1 MSSGSHPTANDV
13 RMDRRDPRHERR
25 PAAHPHHRAEHPDPR
40 QRTDHRAETHRTEH
54 HRAEPHRT
62 ERAEHR
68 ADQSVERHG
77 AETAKRRPAKPA
89 RAAKPQERGAFTL
102 GLAGRQVRIG
112 PVAFWTVVGSLVIM
126 AGWSVMTA
134 TYFAFQD
141 DVLTRMIS
149 HEAEMQSAYEDRIAE
164 MRAQVDRVT
173 SRHMLEQEQL
183 EQKLEL
189 IVHRQSLIEQRASS
203 LGTVADPAAT
213 GSTRPPRGG
222 PATPKASPISVPA
235 PGRAPQDVRAD
246 MHADLRADAGGFML
260 ASVAPIQRPSLD
272 TVMSRV
278 EDSLDRIEGR
288 QVNTLA
294 SLEETYDA
302 KARRMRAVLTEVG
315 IDTGKHVEPATGGPF
330 VSYRLSANA
339 SAFEKQ
345 VYRINVARAQV
356 ERLNTAV
363 AAMPLRRPVH
373 GEIDMTSSFGVR
385 LDPFL
390 ARPAMHTGID
400 FRGDTGEA
408 IHVTAGGTVV
418 SAGWSGGYGRMIEVD
433 HGHGLATRYGHLSE
447 IDVQVGQ
454 TVKAGQTVGR
464 MGSTGRSTG
473 PHLHYETR
481 IDGEAV
487 NPQKFLHAG
496 AKFGLI

>member
-1 MSSGSHPTANDV
+1 MSSGSYPTANDV
-13 RMDRRDPRHERR
+13 RLDRRDPRHERR
-25 PAAHPHHRAEHPDPR
+25 LAHPHHRAEHPDPR
-40 QRTDHRAETHRTEH
+40 HRAEHADHH
-54 HRAEPHRT
+54 HRAERSG
-62 ERAEHR
+62 ERP
-68 ADQSVERHG
+68 G
-77 AETAKRRPAKPA
+77 AETIQRKPAKPIATQKPIAAPKPNKAATPATA
-89 RAAKPQERGAFTL
+89 RQRGVFTF
-102 GLAGRQVRIG
+102 GHGGRQVRLG
-112 PVAFWTVVGSLVIM
+112 PVAFWTGVGTLVIM

-141 DVLTRMIS
+141 DVLARMVS
-149 HEAEMQSAYEDRIAE
+149 QEAEMQSAYEDRIAE

-173 SRHMLEQEQL
+173 SRHMLEQEQI
-183 EQKLEL
+183 EQKIEQ
-189 IVHRQSLIEQRASS
+189 IVRRQSVLEQRATS
-203 LGTVADPAAT
+203 LGTVTDPAST
-213 GSTRPPRGG
+213 GSVRPPRNGSV
-222 PATPKASPISVPA
+222 TPKASPISVPA
-235 PGRAPQDVRAD
+235 PSRALQDMRAD
-246 MHADLRADAGGFML
+246 MRADAGGYML
-260 ASVAPIQRPSLD
+260 ASVTPVQRPPLEA
-272 TVMSRV
+272 VMARV
-278 EDSLDRIEGR
+278 EDLLDRIEGR

-294 SLEETYDA
+294 SLEQNYEA
-302 KARRMRAVLTEVG
+302 KAQRMRAVLTEVG

-330 VSYRLSANA
+330 VSYRLSTNA
-339 SAFEKQ
+339 STFEKQ

-363 AAMPLRRPVH
+363 AAMPLRRPVQ

-385 LDPFL
+385 VDPFL
-390 ARPAMHTGID
+390 SRPAMHTGID

-408 IHVTAGGTVV
+408 IHVTAGGKVV
-418 SAGWSGGYGRMIEVD
+418 SAGWSGGYGRMVEVD
-433 HGHGLATRYGHLSE
+433 HGNGLATRYGHLSE

-487 NPQKFLHAG
+487 NPAKFLHAG

>member
-25 PAAHPHHRAEHPDPR
+25 AAQPHHRAEHPDPR
-40 QRTDHRAETHRTEH
+40 HRAEH
-54 HRAEPHRT
+54 
-62 ERAEHR
+62 
-68 ADQSVERHG
+68 SGERHG
-77 AETAKRRPAKPA
+77 AETAKRKPAKPA
-89 RAAKPQERGAFTL
+89 TLTTPAKPQERGAYTL
-102 GLAGRQVRIG
+102 GHGGRQVRIG
-112 PVAFWTVVGSLVIM
+112 PVAFWTVVGTLVIM
-126 AGWSVMTA
+126 AGWSVTTA

-141 DVLTRMIS
+141 DVLARMVS
-149 HEAEMQSAYEDRIAE
+149 HEAEMQAAYEDRIAD

-173 SRHMLEQEQL
+173 SHHMLEQEQL
-183 EQKLEL
+183 EQKIEQ
-189 IVHRQSLIEQRASS
+189 IVHRQSQLEQRATS
-203 LGTVADPAAT
+203 LGTVTDPAT
-213 GSTRPPRGG
+213 GSVRAPRGQSS
-222 PATPKASPISVPA
+222 TPKASPISVPA
-235 PGRAPQDVRAD
+235 PARASSDA
-246 MHADLRADAGGFML
+246 RADAGGFML
-260 ASVAPIQRPSLD
+260 ASVTPVQRPPLE
-272 TVMSRV
+272 TVMARV
-278 EDSLDRIEGR
+278 EESLDRIEGR

-315 IDTGKHVEPATGGPF
+315 IDTGKRVEPATGGPF

-345 VYRINVARAQV
+345 VYRINLARAQV
-356 ERLNTAV
+356 ERLNSAV
-363 AAMPLRRPVH
+363 AAMPLRRPVQ

-385 LDPFL
+385 IDPFL
-390 ARPAMHTGID
+390 SRPAMHTGID

-418 SAGWSGGYGRMIEVD
+418 SAGWSGGYGRMVEVD
-433 HGHGLATRYGHLSE
+433 HGNGLSTRYGHLSE

>member
-13 RMDRRDPRHERR
+13 RMDRRDPRHDRR
-25 PAAHPHHRAEHPDPR
+25 AAHPHHRAEHPDPR
-40 QRTDHRAETHRTEH
+40 HRAEHI
-54 HRAEPHRT
+54 A
-62 ERAEHR
+62 
-68 ADQSVERHG
+68 ERHIV
-77 AETAKRRPAKPA
+77 ETAKRKPAKASTPAKPA
-89 RAAKPQERGAFTL
+89 TPPKSQERGAFML
-102 GLAGRQVRIG
+102 GHAGRQVRIG

-141 DVLTRMIS
+141 DVLARMIS

-173 SRHMLEQEQL
+173 SRHMLEQEKL
-183 EQKLEL
+183 EQKVEQ
-189 IVHRQSLIEQRASS
+189 IVHRQSLLEQRATS
-203 LGTVADPAAT
+203 LGSISDPAST
-213 GSTRPPRGG
+213 GTVRNPRGQPG
-222 PATPKASPISVPA
+222 APKASPISVPA
-235 PGRAPQDVRAD
+235 PVRAPSDIRV
-246 MHADLRADAGGFML
+246 DAGGFML
-260 ASVAPIQRPSLD
+260 ASMAPIELPRAERAPLEA
-272 TVMSRV
+272 TMTRL
-278 EDSLDRIEGR
+278 EASLDRIEGR

-302 KARRMRAVLTEVG
+302 KARRMRAVLAEVG
-315 IDTGKHVEPATGGPF
+315 IDSAKHAEAATGGPF
-330 VSYRLSANA
+330 VSYRLSSNA
-339 SAFEKQ
+339 TTFEKQ
-345 VYRINVARAQV
+345 VYRINLAKAQV

-363 AAMPLRRPVH
+363 AAMPLRRPVQ
-373 GEIDMTSSFGVR
+373 GEIETTSSFGVR
-385 LDPFL
+385 IDPFL
-390 ARPAMHTGID
+390 SRPAMHTGID
-400 FRGDTGEA
+400 FRGDSGEA
-408 IHVTAGGTVV
+408 IRVTASGKVV
-418 SAGWSGGYGRMIEVD
+418 SAGWSGGYGRMVEVD
-433 HGHGLATRYGHLSE
+433 HGNGLSTRYGHLSE

-496 AKFGLI
+496 AKFGLL

>member
-1 MSSGSHPTANDV
+1 
-13 RMDRRDPRHERR
+13 MDRRDPRHERR
-25 PAAHPHHRAEHPDPR
+25 PVPHAHHRAEHPDPR
-40 QRTDHRAETHRTEH
+40 
-54 HRAEPHRT
+54 
-62 ERAEHR
+62 ERADHY
-68 ADQSVERHG
+68 ERPG
-77 AETAKRRPAKPA
+77 AETAKAKPTNPKPA
-89 RAAKPQERGAFTL
+89 NPKPAPKSAQRKPAERKPQERGAFTL
-102 GLAGRQVRIG
+102 GHAGRQVRIG
-112 PVAFWTVVGSLVIM
+112 PIAFWTVVGTLVIM

-141 DVLTRMIS
+141 DVLARMIS
-149 HEAEMQSAYEDRIAE
+149 HEADVQSAYEDRIAE
-164 MRAQVDRVT
+164 MRAQVDRMT
-173 SRHMLEQEQL
+173 SHHMLEQEQL
-183 EQKLEL
+183 EQKVEQ
-189 IVHRQSLIEQRASS
+189 IVRRQSVLEQRATS
-203 LGTVADPAAT
+203 LGTVTDPAAT
-213 GSTRPPRGG
+213 GSVRPPRGQ
-222 PATPKASPISVPA
+222 PSMPKASPISVPA
-235 PGRAPQDVRAD
+235 PSRAPYET
-246 MHADLRADAGGFML
+246 RADAGGFML
-260 ASVAPIQRPSLD
+260 ASVTPIRRPPLE
-272 TVMSRV
+272 TVLGSV
-278 EDSLDRIEGR
+278 ENSLDRIEGR
-288 QVNTLA
+288 QVNALA
-294 SLEETYDA
+294 SLEETYEA
-302 KARRMRAVLTEVG
+302 KARRMRAVLAEVG

-339 SAFEKQ
+339 TTFEKQ
-345 VYRINVARAQV
+345 VYRINLAKAQA
-356 ERLNTAV
+356 ERLYSAV

-390 ARPAMHTGID
+390 SRPAMHTGID

-408 IHVTAGGTVV
+408 IHVTAAGTVV
-418 SAGWSGGYGRMIEVD
+418 SAGWSGGYGRLVEVD
-433 HGHGLATRYGHLSE
+433 HGNGLSTRYGHLSE

>member
-1 MSSGSHPTANDV
+1 MSSGSHPTAKDV

-25 PAAHPHHRAEHPDPR
+25 PPVPHAHHRAEHPDPR
-40 QRTDHRAETHRTEH
+40 QRTEH
-54 HRAEPHRT
+54 SP
-62 ERAEHR
+62 
-68 ADQSVERHG
+68 ERHG
-77 AETAKRRPAKPA
+77 AEPAKRKPAKPNPPRA
-89 RAAKPQERGAFTL
+89 RSAFTL
-102 GLAGRQVRIG
+102 GLGGHQIRIG
-112 PVAFWTVVGSLVIM
+112 PIAFWTVVGTLVIM

-141 DVLTRMIS
+141 DVLARMIS

-183 EQKLEL
+183 EQK
-189 IVHRQSLIEQRASS
+189 VDQVVRRQSVLEQRATS
-203 LGTVADPAAT
+203 LGTVTESGTT
-213 GSTRPPRGG
+213 GSVRPPRGQ
-222 PATPKASPISVPA
+222 TSMPKASPISVPA
-235 PGRAPQDVRAD
+235 PTRAP
-246 MHADLRADAGGFML
+246 HETRADAGGFML
-260 ASVAPIQRPSLD
+260 ASVTPVQGPPPETALG
-272 TVMSRV
+272 RV
-278 EDSLDRIEGR
+278 EASLDRIEGR
-288 QVNTLA
+288 QVNALA
-294 SLEETYDA
+294 SLEETYEA
-302 KARRMRAVLTEVG
+302 KARRMRAVLAEVG
-315 IDTGKHVEPATGGPF
+315 IDAAKHGEIATGGPF

-339 SAFEKQ
+339 NTFEKQ
-345 VYRINVARAQV
+345 VYRINLERAQV
-356 ERLNTAV
+356 ERLNSAV
-363 AAMPLRRPVH
+363 AAMPLRRPVQ

-390 ARPAMHTGID
+390 SRPAMHTGID

-408 IHVTAGGTVV
+408 IHVTASGKVV

-433 HGHGLATRYGHLSE
+433 HGNGLSTRYGHLSE

-454 TVKAGQTVGR
+454 SVKAGQTVGR

-487 NPQKFLHAG
+487 NPQRFLHAG

>member
-25 PAAHPHHRAEHPDPR
+25 AAQPHHRAEHPDPR
-40 QRTDHRAETHRTEH
+40 HRAEH
-54 HRAEPHRT
+54 
-62 ERAEHR
+62 
-68 ADQSVERHG
+68 SGERHG
-77 AETAKRRPAKPA
+77 AETAKRKPAKSTTPT
-89 RAAKPQERGAFTL
+89 KPQERGAFTL
-102 GLAGRQVRIG
+102 GHAGRQVRIG
-112 PVAFWTVVGSLVIM
+112 PVAFWTVVGTLVIM
-126 AGWSVMTA
+126 AGWSVTTA

-141 DVLTRMIS
+141 DVLARMVS

-183 EQKLEL
+183 EQKIEQ
-189 IVHRQSLIEQRASS
+189 IVHRQSQLEQRATS
-203 LGTVADPAAT
+203 LGTVTDPAT
-213 GSTRPPRGG
+213 GSVR
-222 PATPKASPISVPA
+222 TPHGQSSTTKASPISVPA
-235 PGRAPQDVRAD
+235 PARAPSDA
-246 MHADLRADAGGFML
+246 RADAGGFML
-260 ASVAPIQRPSLD
+260 ASVTPVQRPPLE
-272 TVMSRV
+272 TVMARV
-278 EDSLDRIEGR
+278 EASLDRIEGR
-288 QVNTLA
+288 QVNTLV

-345 VYRINVARAQV
+345 VYRINLARAQV
-356 ERLNTAV
+356 ERLNSAV
-363 AAMPLRRPVH
+363 AAMPLRRPVQ

-385 LDPFL
+385 IDPFL
-390 ARPAMHTGID
+390 SRPAMHTGID

-418 SAGWSGGYGRMIEVD
+418 SAGWSGGYGRMVEVD
-433 HGHGLATRYGHLSE
+433 HGNGLATRYGHLSE

>member
-1 MSSGSHPTANDV
+1 MSSGSYPTANDV
-13 RMDRRDPRHERR
+13 RMDRRDPRHDRR
-25 PAAHPHHRAEHPDPR
+25 AAHPHHRAEHPDPR
-40 QRTDHRAETHRTEH
+40 HRAEHV
-54 HRAEPHRT
+54 A
-62 ERAEHR
+62 
-68 ADQSVERHG
+68 ERHA
-77 AETAKRRPAKPA
+77 AETAKRKPAKLSTPTKLSTPAKPA
-89 RAAKPQERGAFTL
+89 TPPKPQERGAFTL
-102 GLAGRQVRIG
+102 GHAGRQARIG

-141 DVLTRMIS
+141 DVLARMIS

-173 SRHMLEQEQL
+173 SRHMLEQEKL
-183 EQKLEL
+183 EQKVEQ
-189 IVHRQSLIEQRASS
+189 IVHRQSLLEQRATS
-203 LGTVADPAAT
+203 LGSVSDPAST
-213 GSTRPPRGG
+213 GAVRNPRSQ

-235 PGRAPQDVRAD
+235 PPRAPQDI
-246 MHADLRADAGGFML
+246 RADAGGFML
-260 ASVAPIQRPSLD
+260 ASMAPIERALIERPPAERAPLD
-272 TVMSRV
+272 ATMTRL
-278 EDSLDRIEGR
+278 EESLDRIEGR

-294 SLEETYDA
+294 SLEETYES
-302 KARRMRAVLTEVG
+302 KARRMRAVLAEVG
-315 IDTGKHVEPATGGPF
+315 VDSAKHGEAATGGPF
-330 VSYRLSANA
+330 VSYRLSSNA
-339 SAFEKQ
+339 TTFEKQ
-345 VYRINVARAQV
+345 VYRINLAKAQV

-363 AAMPLRRPVH
+363 AAMPLRRPVQ

-390 ARPAMHTGID
+390 SRPAMHTGID
-400 FRGDTGEA
+400 FRGDSGEA
-408 IHVTAGGTVV
+408 IRVTASGKVV
-418 SAGWSGGYGRMIEVD
+418 SAGWSGGYGRMVEVD
-433 HGHGLATRYGHLSE
+433 HGNGLSTRYGHLSE

>member
-25 PAAHPHHRAEHPDPR
+25 PAHPHHRAEHPDPR
-40 QRTDHRAETHRTEH
+40 HRADHTDHH
-54 HRAEPHRT
+54 HRAEH
-62 ERAEHR
+62 
-68 ADQSVERHG
+68 SGERHA
-77 AETAKRRPAKPA
+77 AETKRKPAKPVAPAKPA
-89 RAAKPQERGAFTL
+89 ARTKPTTSTKAGQRGAFTF
-102 GLAGRQVRIG
+102 GHGGRQVRLG
-112 PVAFWTVVGSLVIM
+112 PVAFWTGVGTLVIM

-141 DVLTRMIS
+141 DVLARMVS
-149 HEAEMQSAYEDRIAE
+149 QEAEMQSAYEDRIAE

-173 SRHMLEQEQL
+173 SRHMLEQEQI
-183 EQKLEL
+183 EQKIEQ
-189 IVHRQSLIEQRASS
+189 IVRRQSVLEQRATS
-203 LGTVADPAAT
+203 LGSVTDPAAT
-213 GSTRPPRGG
+213 GSVRAPRSG

-235 PGRAPQDVRAD
+235 PSRAPQDT
-246 MHADLRADAGGFML
+246 RADAGGFML
-260 ASVAPIQRPSLD
+260 ASVTPVGHPPLD
-272 TVMSRV
+272 AVMARV
-278 EDSLDRIEGR
+278 EDLLDRIEGR

-356 ERLNTAV
+356 DRLNSAV
-363 AAMPLRRPVH
+363 AAMPLRRPVQ

-385 LDPFL
+385 VDPFL
-390 ARPAMHTGID
+390 SRPAMHTGID
-400 FRGDTGEA
+400 FRGDTGEG
-408 IHVTAGGTVV
+408 IHVTAGGKVV
-418 SAGWSGGYGRMIEVD
+418 SAGWSGGYGRMVEVD
-433 HGHGLATRYGHLSE
+433 HGNGLSTRYGHLSE

-487 NPQKFLHAG
+487 NPAKFLHAG

>member
-25 PAAHPHHRAEHPDPR
+25 AAHPHHRAEHPDPR
-40 QRTDHRAETHRTEH
+40 HRAEHV
-54 HRAEPHRT
+54 AEQHI
-62 ERAEHR
+62 
-68 ADQSVERHG
+68 
-77 AETAKRRPAKPA
+77 AETRTRKPAKPSTP
-89 RAAKPQERGAFTL
+89 AKPQERGAFTL
-102 GLAGRQVRIG
+102 GHAGRQVRIG

-141 DVLTRMIS
+141 DVLARMIS

-173 SRHMLEQEQL
+173 SRHMLEQEKL
-183 EQKLEL
+183 EQKVEQ
-189 IVHRQSLIEQRASS
+189 IVHRQSLLEQRATS
-203 LGTVADPAAT
+203 LGSVSDPAST
-213 GSTRPPRGG
+213 GAVRNPRGQPG
-222 PATPKASPISVPA
+222 APKASPISVPA
-235 PGRAPQDVRAD
+235 PARAPQDI
-246 MHADLRADAGGFML
+246 RADAGGFML
-260 ASVAPIQRPSLD
+260 ASMAPIERPPAERAPLD
-272 TVMSRV
+272 ATMTRL
-278 EDSLDRIEGR
+278 EASLDRIEGR

-302 KARRMRAVLTEVG
+302 KARRMRAVLAEVG
-315 IDTGKHVEPATGGPF
+315 IDAAKHGEAATGGPF
-330 VSYRLSANA
+330 VSYRLSSNA
-339 SAFEKQ
+339 TTFEKQ
-345 VYRINVARAQV
+345 VYRINLAKAQV

-363 AAMPLRRPVH
+363 AAMPLRRPVQ

-385 LDPFL
+385 IDPFL
-390 ARPAMHTGID
+390 SRPAMHTGID
-400 FRGDTGEA
+400 FRGDSGEA
-408 IHVTAGGTVV
+408 IRVTASGKVV
-418 SAGWSGGYGRMIEVD
+418 SAGWSGGYGRMVEVD
-433 HGHGLATRYGHLSE
+433 HGNGLSTRYGHLSE

-454 TVKAGQTVGR
+454 SVKAGQTVGR

>member
-13 RMDRRDPRHERR
+13 RTDRRDPRHERR
-25 PAAHPHHRAEHPDPR
+25 AAPQPHHRAEHPDPR
-40 QRTDHRAETHRTEH
+40 QRTDHRAEH
-54 HRAEPHRT
+54 HRAERVEHP
-62 ERAEHR
+62 RAEH
-68 ADQSVERHG
+68 SSERHG
-77 AETAKRRPAKPA
+77 AETAKRKPAKPA
-89 RAAKPQERGAFTL
+89 VSAKPATAAKPQERGAFTV
-102 GLAGRQVRIG
+102 GHAGRQVRIG

-173 SRHMLEQEQL
+173 SRHMLEQEQI
-183 EQKLEL
+183 EQKLEQ
-189 IVHRQSLIEQRASS
+189 IVHRQSLLEQRATS

-213 GSTRPPRGG
+213 GSVRPPRNG
-222 PATPKASPISVPA
+222 PATPKASPISMPA
-235 PGRAPQDVRAD
+235 PVRAPQDMR
-246 MHADLRADAGGFML
+246 ADLRADAGGGFML
-260 ASVAPIQRPSLD
+260 ASVTPVQRPPLEG
-272 TVMSRV
+272 VMARV

-330 VSYRLSANA
+330 VSYRLSASA
-339 SAFEKQ
+339 STFEKQ

-390 ARPAMHTGID
+390 SRPAMHTGID

-408 IHVTAGGTVV
+408 IHVTAGGKVV

-433 HGHGLATRYGHLSE
+433 HGNGLATRYGHLSE

-454 TVKAGQTVGR
+454 IVKAGQTVGR

>member
-1 MSSGSHPTANDV
+1 MSSGSYPTANDV
-13 RMDRRDPRHERR
+13 RMDRRDPRHDRR
-25 PAAHPHHRAEHPDPR
+25 AAHPHHRAEHPDPR
-40 QRTDHRAETHRTEH
+40 HRAEH
-54 HRAEPHRT
+54 
-62 ERAEHR
+62 
-68 ADQSVERHG
+68 VGERHIL
-77 AETAKRRPAKPA
+77 ETANRKPAKASTP
-89 RAAKPQERGAFTL
+89 AKPQERSAFTL
-102 GLAGRQVRIG
+102 GHAGRQVRIG

-141 DVLTRMIS
+141 DVLARMIS

-173 SRHMLEQEQL
+173 SRHMLDQEKL
-183 EQKLEL
+183 EQKVEQ
-189 IVHRQSLIEQRASS
+189 IVHRQSLLEQRATS
-203 LGTVADPAAT
+203 LGSVSDPATT
-213 GSTRPPRGG
+213 GAVRNPRGQ

-235 PGRAPQDVRAD
+235 PSRAPQDI
-246 MHADLRADAGGFML
+246 RADAGGFML
-260 ASVAPIQRPSLD
+260 ASVAPVERAPLD
-272 TVMSRV
+272 ATMTRI
-278 EDSLDRIEGR
+278 EESLDRIEGR

-302 KARRMRAVLTEVG
+302 KARRMRAVLAEVG
-315 IDTGKHVEPATGGPF
+315 VDSAKHGEAATGGPF
-330 VSYRLSANA
+330 VSYRLSSNA
-339 SAFEKQ
+339 TTFEKQ
-345 VYRINVARAQV
+345 VYRINLAKAQV

-363 AAMPLRRPVH
+363 AAMPLRRPVQ

-390 ARPAMHTGID
+390 SRPAMHTGID
-400 FRGDTGEA
+400 FRGDSGEA
-408 IHVTAGGTVV
+408 IRVTASGKVA
-418 SAGWSGGYGRMIEVD
+418 SAGWSGGYGRMVEVD
-433 HGHGLATRYGHLSE
+433 HGNGLSTRYGHLSE

-496 AKFGLI
+496 AKFGLL

>member
-13 RMDRRDPRHERR
+13 RMDRRDPRHDRR
-25 PAAHPHHRAEHPDPR
+25 AAHPHHRAEHPDPR
-40 QRTDHRAETHRTEH
+40 HRAEHV
-54 HRAEPHRT
+54 A
-62 ERAEHR
+62 
-68 ADQSVERHG
+68 ERHIV
-77 AETAKRRPAKPA
+77 ETAKRKPAKPA
-89 RAAKPQERGAFTL
+89 TPPKSQERAAFTL
-102 GLAGRQVRIG
+102 GHAGRQVRIG

-141 DVLTRMIS
+141 DVLARMIS

-173 SRHMLEQEQL
+173 SRHMLEQERL
-183 EQKLEL
+183 EQKVEQ
-189 IVHRQSLIEQRASS
+189 IVHRQSLLEQRATS
-203 LGTVADPAAT
+203 LGSVSDPAAT
-213 GSTRPPRGG
+213 GAVRNPRGQS
-222 PATPKASPISVPA
+222 ATPKASPISVPA
-235 PGRAPQDVRAD
+235 PVRAPSDI
-246 MHADLRADAGGFML
+246 RADAGGFML
-260 ASVAPIQRPSLD
+260 ASVAPIERPPFERAPLEA
-272 TVMSRV
+272 TMTRL
-278 EDSLDRIEGR
+278 EASLDRIEGR

-302 KARRMRAVLTEVG
+302 KARRMRAVLAEVG
-315 IDTGKHVEPATGGPF
+315 IDSAKHGEAATGGPF
-330 VSYRLSANA
+330 VSYRLSNNA
-339 SAFEKQ
+339 TTFEKQ
-345 VYRINVARAQV
+345 VYRINLAKAQV

-363 AAMPLRRPVH
+363 AAMPLRRPVQ
-373 GEIDMTSSFGVR
+373 GEIETTSSFGVR
-385 LDPFL
+385 IDPFL
-390 ARPAMHTGID
+390 SRPAMHTGID
-400 FRGDTGEA
+400 FRGDSGEA
-408 IHVTAGGTVV
+408 IRVTASGKVV
-418 SAGWSGGYGRMIEVD
+418 SAGWSGGYGRMVEVD
-433 HGHGLATRYGHLSE
+433 HGNGLSTRYGHLSE

-454 TVKAGQTVGR
+454 AVKAGQTVGR

>member
-1 MSSGSHPTANDV
+1 MST
-13 RMDRRDPRHERR
+13 
-25 PAAHPHHRAEHPDPR
+25 
-40 QRTDHRAETHRTEH
+40 
-54 HRAEPHRT
+54 
-62 ERAEHR
+62 
-68 ADQSVERHG
+68 
-77 AETAKRRPAKPA
+77 
-89 RAAKPQERGAFTL
+89 KPQERGAFTL

-173 SRHMLEQEQL
+173 SRHMLDQEKL
-183 EQKLEL
+183 EQKVEQ
-189 IVHRQSLIEQRASS
+189 IVHRQSLLEQRATS
-203 LGTVADPAAT
+203 LGSVSDPATT
-213 GSTRPPRGG
+213 GAVRNPRGQ
-222 PATPKASPISVPA
+222 PPTKASPISVPA
-235 PGRAPQDVRAD
+235 PARAPSEI
-246 MHADLRADAGGFML
+246 RADAGGFML
-260 ASVAPIQRPSLD
+260 ASMAPIERAPLD
-272 TVMSRV
+272 ATMTHV
-278 EDSLDRIEGR
+278 EESLDRIEGR

-302 KARRMRAVLTEVG
+302 KARRMRAVLAEVG
-315 IDTGKHVEPATGGPF
+315 VDSAKHAEAATGGPF
-330 VSYRLSANA
+330 VSYRLSSNA
-339 SAFEKQ
+339 TTFEKQ
-345 VYRINVARAQV
+345 VYRINLAKAQV

-363 AAMPLRRPVH
+363 AAMPLRRPVQ

-390 ARPAMHTGID
+390 SRPAMHTGID
-400 FRGDTGEA
+400 FRGDSGEA
-408 IHVTAGGTVV
+408 IRVTASGKVV
-418 SAGWSGGYGRMIEVD
+418 SAGWSGGYGRMVEVD
-433 HGHGLATRYGHLSE
+433 HGNGLSTRYGHLSE

-454 TVKAGQTVGR
+454 TVKASQTVGR

-496 AKFGLI
+496 AKFGLL